1 MTDKPNNIVRIPCS
15 LSKDFFKYWFVFLR
29 PFHNLTDREIDVVVS
44 FLKKRFELS
53 QKISD
58 TDILNK
64 VLMGE
69 DTKRQIREENNISL
83 QHFQVIMGK
92 LRKKNI
98 IVDNKINPKFI
109 PNIQEESKNFKLLL
123 LFDLNEKNI

>member
-1 MTDKPNNIVRIPCS
+1 MKDKPNNIVRIPCS

-44 FLKKRFELS
+44 FLKYRYDLS
-53 QKISD
+53 KKISD
-58 TDILNK
+58 KEILNK

-69 DTKRQIREENNISL
+69 DIKRQIREENNISL

-92 LRKKNI
+92 LRKKNVI
-98 IVDNKINPKFI
+98 IDNKINPKFI
-109 PNIQEESKNFKLLL
+109 PNIQEGADNFKLLL
-123 LFDLNEKNI
+123 LFDING

>member
-1 MTDKPNNIVRIPCS
+1 MKDKPNNIVRIPCS
-15 LSKDFFKYWFVFLR
+15 LDKDFFKYWFVFLR

-44 FLKKRFELS
+44 FLKYRFDLS

-58 TDILNK
+58 KEILNK

-69 DTKRQIREENNISL
+69 DIKRQIREENNISL

-98 IVDNKINPKFI
+98 IIDNKLNPKFI
-109 PNIQEESKNFKLLL
+109 PNIQKDADNFKLLL
-123 LFDLNEKNI
+123 LFDING